1 MWRPAKQDQRV
12 QERDQAALVI
22 RLQSGECVT
31 SSESFASVA
40 ENDVIQ
46 RHAAA
51 VVTDP
56 PDDTASSLDPARPNE
71 SQFPTIRSWEH
82 QADSPLQR
90 SNGARVGGV
99 FKSAEI

>member
-56 PDDTASSLDPARPNE
+56 PDDTASSLDPADPTKANFP
-71 SQFPTIRSWEH
+71 QFGHGSIKLTVLFTDPTDLE
-82 QADSPLQR
+82 
-90 SNGARVGGV
+90 
-99 FKSAEI
+99 

>member
-1 MWRPAKQDQRV
+1 MTELWEIGFRWVCWIQARSRVVWREQDQRV

-51 VVTDP
+51 VVTVRSS
-56 PDDTASSLDPARPNE
+56 ASYTPQGP
-71 SQFPTIRSWEH
+71 
-82 QADSPLQR
+82 
-90 SNGARVGGV
+90 G
-99 FKSAEI
+99 